1 MKTTDQSA
9 LVAPCGINCGTC
21 AAYRVKEEPS
31 LGEVLGKHFKWT
43 GSPCPGC
50 REVRGNCQFIEG
62 TCETYVCISERGFT
76 FCFECQ
82 EFPCPKLNPA
92 SDLAQILPHN
102 LKVFNLCTIKH
113 QGLAKFLERE
123 PEIKNRYYRG
133 KMAIGKGPQ
142 LG

>member
-1 MKTTDQSA
+1 MKETDRTR

-21 AAYRVKEEPS
+21 AAYRVKDEKS
-31 LGEVLGKHFKWT
+31 LADTLNKHFRWN
-43 GSPCPGC
+43 GVPCPGC
-50 REVRGNCQFIEG
+50 REVKGKCQFIEG
-62 TCETYVCISERGFT
+62 TCETFACVSSRGLT

-82 EFPCPKLNPA
+82 EFPCSKLNPA
-92 SDLAQILPHN
+92 SDQAAILPHN
-102 LKVFNLCTIKH
+102 LKVFNLCFIER